1 MPLLLR
7 PNLCRATKRYI
18 DLGTFT
24 GIFEYNFATQQITR
38 LMHLADDQNL
48 RGFSIS
54 PDGQQIVFEW
64 VTEVWDPTSS
74 LWIVNRD
81 GSGLHKLADDAG
93 RPAWGQVPPPPTPS
107 AYLPMV
113 VR

>member
-1 MPLLLR
+1 MVGLVAQEGHDTGQGHIWGPSG
-7 PNLCRATKRYI
+7 AASG
-18 DLGTFT
+18 DAGTT
-24 GIFEYNFATQQITR
+24 
-38 LMHLADDQNL
+38 
-48 RGFSIS
+48 
-54 PDGQQIVFEW
+54 V
-64 VTEVWDPTSS
+64 S
-74 LWIVNRD
+74 LWIVNRN